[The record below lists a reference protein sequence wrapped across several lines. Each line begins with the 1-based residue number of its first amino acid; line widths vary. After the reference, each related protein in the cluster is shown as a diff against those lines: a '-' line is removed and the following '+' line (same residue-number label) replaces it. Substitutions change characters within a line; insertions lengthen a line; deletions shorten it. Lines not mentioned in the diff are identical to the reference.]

1 MNFQPEWGYLTNA
14 RSFRG
19 AARIVIVAIVVSA
32 TMGAGVLLSL
42 VDRPLVTIGETSL
55 AARMLARPFEPESTP
70 VKTRQ
75 AAQMETQAVIEDW
88 FVKPGAAKSDDGVLV
103 PSEPSTN
110 SPAEVPA
117 PTAAMAELQTT
128 GDTPPAK
135 IEGTTTPAAAPMV
148 ENKANQWNRAPS
160 RPRWWHERGRGLLS
174 LLHRFNTRGYRRK
187 EHLGWY

>member
-1 MNFQPEWGYLTNA
+1 
-14 RSFRG
+14 
-19 AARIVIVAIVVSA
+19 
-32 TMGAGVLLSL
+32 
-42 VDRPLVTIGETSL
+42 
-55 AARMLARPFEPESTP
+55 
-70 VKTRQ
+70 
-75 AAQMETQAVIEDW
+75 METQAVIEDW

-160 RPRWWHERGRGLLS
+160 RPPWWHERGRGLLS
-174 LLHRFNTRGYRRK
+174 LLHPFNTRGYHRK